1 MWSSPIIKNQIFHL
15 EWIRLM
21 GNNHF
26 YERLRACRT
35 RFQCWIM
42 HNNNCSYQFS
52 SERGWISRNI
62 FLVKNAIRFKNG
74 KRSVTHQKWRIG
86 KGRDAVKNVE
96 NENEYLID
104 YTIISVKIISSE
116 TNNISSFIKR
126 SNAKR
131 KRKSWIKQNYF
142 DVFVRKRY
150 HSHRLNGESTTTSK
164 SSFEPKSYL

>member
-35 RFQCWIM
+35 RFQSWIM
-42 HNNNCSYQFS
+42 YNNNCSYQFS

-62 FLVKNAIRFKNG
+62 FLIKNAIRFKNG
-74 KRSVTHQKWRIG
+74 KRSISHQKWRIG
-86 KGRDAVKNVE
+86 KGR
-96 NENEYLID
+96 D